1 MFRVLIF
8 VLLAFCLSGCGD
20 KAKMGENPFFEESWD
35 TPYGAP
41 PFDRIDIS
49 HFKPALEEGMVRH
62 KADIEA
68 IVNSAEEPTFE
79 NVILAYNN
87 SGNML
92 WRVGRVFSLLNS
104 AHTSDELQAL
114 SSEMMPLLAAHGD
127 AITMNDALFAK
138 IQTVYNLRFSLNL
151 NAVQMRLTEQIYDDF
166 VRSGALLSP
175 ADKSRLKQINERLS
189 MLSVSFANNLL
200 AETNAFVLEVPRA
213 RLNGVPQSVRDA
225 AEAQAKE
232 MEKKGF
238 VFTLHTPSMIPLLT
252 YADDR
257 SLREEIYKAYIS
269 RGDNGNEY
277 DNNAIITEIVSL
289 RAEKAKLLGFK
300 SFAHYVTARQM
311 AGSPDAVY
319 ELLEGVWTPA
329 LETAKDELERMKQ
342 LFKKDNGTDA
352 EFASWDWWYYAEKVR
367 QRDYQLE
374 EASVREYLS
383 LDNVKG
389 GVFFLANRLYG
400 ISFRPISAPLYHE
413 ECEVYEVKD
422 SNDEVL
428 GLIYFDF
435 HPRASKRGGAWCGT
449 YTPQRYDNGK
459 RIAPVVTVV
468 CNFTRPTESRP
479 ALLSLDEAETLFHE
493 FGHALH
499 VLFAE
504 VPYRGLSEVEGDFVE
519 LPSQIMENWAFSK
532 EMLKKYAI
540 HYRRSEVMPD
550 SMIEKIHRAAKFN
563 EGFATTEL
571 VAAALSDLDIHS
583 LESVDESFN
592 LSEFQDK
599 VLREKRG
606 LIPQIEPRYRYTYF
620 NHIFNGSYSAGYY
633 FYIWAEVLDKDAF
646 EAFVESGDLFNTEI
660 AQRFRKEILS
670 KGGTRPGMEMYR
682 AFRGADP
689 DKDALLRARGFIE
702 EDVQP
707 IDSLPAPEIEV
718 ERIDTRELARQ
729 RAEKSRREREA
740 AEAAEAAA
748 KVGTSNVA
756 EKTEAVET
764 VEKVENIENIEK
776 IEEVEEIEK
785 VEQAEVVG
793 NIEAQATANVAA
805 ATEIIDVNDATKV
818 TESAK
823 TSEIEKSAT
832 EIEKS
837 TTEVEESIKEIKD
850 SLAM

>member
-1 MFRVLIF
+1 MKYFATLLISTLF
-8 VLLAFCLSGCGD
+8 VFGLSGCKNSVKSG
-20 KAKMGENPFFEESWD
+20 ANPFFEESWD
-35 TPYGAP
+35 TPCGAP

-62 KADIEA
+62 KAEIDA
-68 IVNSAEEPTFE
+68 IVDSDEEPTFE

-92 WRVGRVFSLLNS
+92 WRVGRVFSLLGS
-104 AHTSDELQAL
+104 ANTSDELQAL
-114 SSEMMPLLAAHGD
+114 SAEMMPLLAAHGD
-127 AITMNDALFAK
+127 AIILNECLFEK
-138 IQTVYNLRFSLNL
+138 IQTVYNLRYSLNL
-151 NAVQMRLTEQIYDDF
+151 NAVQMRLTEQIYDEF
-166 VRSGALLSP
+166 VRSGALLSVE
-175 ADKSRLKQINERLS
+175 DKSRLKQINERLS
-189 MLSVSFANNLL
+189 VLSINFADNLL

-225 AEAQAKE
+225 AEVQAKE
-232 MEKKGF
+232 LDKKGF
-238 VFTLHTPSMIPLLT
+238 VFTLHSPSMIPLLT

-257 SLREEIYKAYIS
+257 ALREEIYKAYTS
-269 RGDNGNEY
+269 RGDNGDEY
-277 DNNAIITEIVSL
+277 DNNAIITEMVRL

-311 AGSPDAVY
+311 AGTPDAVY
-319 ELLEGVWTPA
+319 ELLDGIWTPA
-329 LETAKDELERMKQ
+329 LNTAKDELERMTK
-342 LFKKDNGTDA
+342 LFKRDNGEDA

-374 EASVREYLS
+374 EADVREYLS

-400 ISFRPISAPLYHE
+400 ITFRPISAPLYHE

-422 SNDEVL
+422 SDDEVL

-435 HPRASKRGGAWCGT
+435 HPRAGKFGGAWCGT

-459 RIAPVVTVV
+459 RIAPVVTIV

-479 ALLSLDEAETLFHE
+479 ALLSLDEVETLFHE

-540 HYRRSEVMPD
+540 HYRRNEVMPD

-571 VAAALSDLDIHS
+571 IAAALADLDIHS

-592 LSEFQDK
+592 LSEFQNQ
-599 VLREKRG
+599 VLRQKRG

-620 NHIFNGSYSAGYY
+620 NHIFNGEYASGYY
-633 FYIWAEVLDKDAF
+633 FYTWAEVLDKDAF

-660 AQRFRKEILS
+660 AQRFRTEILS
-670 KGGTRPGMEMYR
+670 RGGTRRGMDMYR
-682 AFRGADP
+682 AFRGKNP
-689 DKDALLRARGFIE
+689 DKDALLRARGFLE
-702 EDVQP
+702 EEVLP
-707 IDSLPAPEIEV
+707 IDSLPALEIEV

-740 AEAAEAAA
+740 AEASTVSGAA
-748 KVGTSNVA
+748 SVA
-756 EKTEAVET
+756 EPASATQTEESVA
-764 VEKVENIENIEK
+764 I
-776 IEEVEEIEK
+776 
-785 VEQAEVVG
+785 EVVRDS
-793 NIEAQATANVAA
+793 VA
-805 ATEIIDVNDATKV
+805 
-818 TESAK
+818 
-823 TSEIEKSAT
+823 
-832 EIEKS
+832 
-837 TTEVEESIKEIKD
+837 
-850 SLAM
+850 M

>member
-1 MFRVLIF
+1 MKYFATLLISALF
-8 VLLAFCLSGCGD
+8 VFGLSGC
-20 KAKMGENPFFEESWD
+20 KKSAKSGINPFFEESWE
-35 TPYGAP
+35 TPCGAP

-62 KADIEA
+62 KADIDA
-68 IVNSAEEPTFE
+68 IVNSDEEPTFD

-92 WRVGRVFSLLNS
+92 WRVGRVFSLLGS
-104 AHTSDELQAL
+104 ANTSDELQAL
-114 SSEMMPLLAAHGD
+114 SAEMMPLLAAHGD
-127 AITMNDALFAK
+127 AIILNERLFEK
-138 IQTVYNLRFSLNL
+138 IQTVYNLRHNLNL
-151 NAVQMRLTEQIYDDF
+151 NAAQMRLTEQIYDEF
-166 VRSGALLSP
+166 VRSGALLSIE
-175 ADKSRLKQINERLS
+175 DKSRLKQINERLS
-189 MLSVSFANNLL
+189 VLSINFADNLL

-225 AEAQAKE
+225 AEVQAKE
-232 MEKKGF
+232 MDKKGF
-238 VFTLHTPSMIPLLT
+238 VFTLHSPSMIPLLT

-257 SLREEIYKAYIS
+257 ALREEIYKAYIS

-277 DNNAIITEIVSL
+277 DNNAIITEMVRL

-311 AGSPDAVY
+311 AGTPAAVY
-319 ELLEGVWTPA
+319 ELLEGIWSPA
-329 LETAKDELERMKQ
+329 LDTAKDELERMTK
-342 LFKKDNGTDA
+342 LFKKDNGEDA

-374 EASVREYLS
+374 EADVREYLS

-400 ISFRPISAPLYHE
+400 ITFRPISAPLYHE

-422 SNDEVL
+422 SDDEVL

-435 HPRASKRGGAWCGT
+435 HPRAGKFGGAWCGT

-459 RIAPVVTVV
+459 RIAPVVTIV

-571 VAAALSDLDIHS
+571 IAAALADLDIHS

-599 VLREKRG
+599 VLRQKRG

-620 NHIFNGSYSAGYY
+620 NHIFNGDYASGYY
-633 FYIWAEVLDKDAF
+633 FYTWAEVLDKDAF

-660 AQRFRKEILS
+660 AQRFRTEILS
-670 KGGTRPGMEMYR
+670 RGGTRRGMDMYR
-682 AFRGADP
+682 AFRGKNP
-689 DKDALLRARGFIE
+689 DKDALLRARGFLE
-702 EDVQP
+702 EEVQP

-740 AEAAEAAA
+740 AEASKMSSVASVAEP
-748 KVGTSNVA
+748 SNV
-756 EKTEAVET
+756 EQVEESVET
-764 VEKVENIENIEK
+764 TDVADIVATESTITTTTTETAEIVETEKVEDA
-776 IEEVEEIEK
+776 EEATESSEAEEF
-785 VEQAEVVG
+785 AEVTETV
-793 NIEAQATANVAA
+793 VA
-805 ATEIIDVNDATKV
+805 
-818 TESAK
+818 
-823 TSEIEKSAT
+823 
-832 EIEKS
+832 
-837 TTEVEESIKEIKD
+837 VEESAVVEEIKD
-850 SLAM
+850 SVAM

>member
-1 MFRVLIF
+1 MKYLFPLVIS
-8 VLLAFCLSGCGD
+8 LLFAMGFCGCGD
-20 KAKMGENPFFEESWD
+20 ATKQGENPFFEERWD

-41 PFDRIDIS
+41 PFDRIEIK

-62 KADIEA
+62 LADIDA
-68 IVNSAEEPTFE
+68 IVNSQQEPTFD

-114 SSEMMPLLAAHGD
+114 SEEMMPRLSAHGD
-127 AITMNDALFAK
+127 AISLNEALFAK
-138 IQTVYNLRFSLNL
+138 IKAVYDIRHSLSLND
-151 NAVQMRLTEQIYDDF
+151 VQMRLTEQMYDDF
-166 VRSGALLSP
+166 VRSGALLS
-175 ADKSRLKQINERLS
+175 AEDKSRLKEINERLS
-189 MLSVSFANNLL
+189 TLSVQFGNNLL
-200 AETNAFVLEVPRA
+200 AETNNFVLEVPRT
-213 RLNGVPQSVRDA
+213 RLSGVPQSVRDA

-238 VFTLHTPSMIPLLT
+238 VFTLHSPSMIPLLT

-257 SLREEIYKAYIS
+257 ALREEIYKAYTS
-269 RGDNGNEY
+269 RGDSGNEF
-277 DNNAIITEIVSL
+277 DNNAIITEMVRL
-289 RAEKAKLLGFK
+289 RCEKAKLLGFK
-300 SFAHYVTARQM
+300 SYAHYVTARQM

-319 ELLEGVWTPA
+319 ELLEGIWSPA
-329 LETAKDELERMKQ
+329 LATAKDELARMER
-342 LFKKDNGTDA
+342 LFRKDNGADA
-352 EFASWDWWYYAEKVR
+352 VFESWDWWYYAEKVR

-374 EASVREYLS
+374 EANVREYLS
-383 LDNVKG
+383 LNNVKG
-389 GVFFLANRLYG
+389 GIFFLANRLYG

-449 YTPQRYDNGK
+449 YTPQRYENGK

-468 CNFTRPTESRP
+468 CNFTRPTDSRP
-479 ALLSLDEAETLFHE
+479 ALLSIDETETLFHE

-532 EMLKKYAI
+532 EMLKTYAV

-550 SMIEKIHRAAKFN
+550 SMIEKIHNASKFN

-583 LESVDESFN
+583 LQEVPEDFS
-592 LSEFQDK
+592 LAEFQNK
-599 VLREKRG
+599 VLVEKRG

-620 NHIFNGSYSAGYY
+620 NHIFNGGYSSGYY
-633 FYIWAEVLDKDAF
+633 FYTWAEVLDKDAF
-646 EAFVESGDLFNTEI
+646 EAFVESGDLFDTDI
-660 AQRFRKEILS
+660 AKSFRREILS
-670 KGGTRPGMEMYR
+670 RGGTRPGMDMYR
-682 AFRGADP
+682 AFRGANP
-689 DKDALLRARGFIE
+689 DKNALLRARGFLK
-702 EDVQP
+702 EDAPQM
-707 IDSLPAPEIEV
+707 DSLPEQEIVEV

-740 AEAAEAAA
+740 AEAETANAEA
-748 KVGTSNVA
+748 
-756 EKTEAVET
+756 ET
-764 VEKVENIENIEK
+764 D
-776 IEEVEEIEK
+776 
-785 VEQAEVVG
+785 
-793 NIEAQATANVAA
+793 A
-805 ATEIIDVNDATKV
+805 ATETT
-818 TESAK
+818 TE
-823 TSEIEKSAT
+823 TAT
-832 EIEKS
+832 ETVTITETATAIDIATDAEIVKE
-837 TTEVEESIKEIKD
+837 TVADTKTELETTATEVVDIATDEVVDISADVITKE
-850 SLAM
+850 